1 MLRHLYLLLGYNQGE
16 KFFHVS
22 PARLRCSS
30 VFNAFMANLPQ
41 VLDQNHQMGW
51 LLLPTVIQLLLYAPN
66 QANGGFLP
74 PGTASGADQNHHNN
88 VVTYNF
94 SIWYLEPHVR
104 RNWLMSLLVILY
116 KYQYNQ
122 ASMADQVQNLIRL
135 VINSLDAQFHKCR
148 RIPTTIIMDYS
159 ATRLRNQSQ
168 PSLGATSELGDEK
181 RTTNDSSPPYSP
193 LQTAT
198 LSLYGCEESSKGRSS
213 RGKGAG
219 GSKARKHA
227 EVDGDDTE
235 SELVVIPE
243 SDVSDSTIQ
252 ESSVQVRMGPSYYPD
267 SHVDFKVF
275 LLLWD
280 SLEGYIAPIL

>member
-1 MLRHLYLLLGYNQGE
+1 
-16 KFFHVS
+16 
-22 PARLRCSS
+22 
-30 VFNAFMANLPQ
+30 MANLPQ